1 MATVLVVVLVVD
13 GDDDAPTRTCTR
25 ARNAL
30 LADSRIDGS
39 DSRIGGGGGG
49 GGGARPKGKPKARA
63 TGIGTQLLPCTPIS
77 DSAAATRM
85 YNIIGGA
92 YTPRPL
98 FLHALVVFIFIFP
111 NPFLLMQTLLE

>member
-85 YNIIGGA
+85 YKEKHSQKNNSE
-92 YTPRPL
+92 
-98 FLHALVVFIFIFP
+98 IFRISSAGTIDSTYVHVCIETIFAK
-111 NPFLLMQTLLE
+111 